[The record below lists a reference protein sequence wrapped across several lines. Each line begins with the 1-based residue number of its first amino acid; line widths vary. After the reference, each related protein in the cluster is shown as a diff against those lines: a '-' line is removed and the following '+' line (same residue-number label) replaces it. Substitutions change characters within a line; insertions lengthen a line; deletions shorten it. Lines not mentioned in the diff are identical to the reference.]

1 MVGCIRDFPTSAVV
15 LFPDQA
21 TSEHYGQIKA
31 ELARMGRP
39 IPDNDLRIAA
49 IARQQGLPPATR
61 DAHFAHVP
69 GLQTLAGWPP
79 STHQPAFRR
88 WRCAQRAILLL
99 GHPQL
104 RARQHLSM
112 LGMIAAM
119 LIEVRRFRTHPAR

>member
-1 MVGCIRDFPTSAVV
+1 MNTAGSVLLDTNVVVAYIRDFPASAVV

-31 ELARMGRP
+31 ELAQMGRP

-69 GLQTLAGWPP
+69 GLQTLAWQ
-79 STHQPAFRR
+79 THQPVKLFFGAGAVHGVPSFR
-88 WRCAQRAILLL
+88 
-99 GHPQL
+99 
-104 RARQHLSM
+104 
-112 LGMIAAM
+112 
-119 LIEVRRFRTHPAR
+119 